1 MRRFSM
7 FRKINKIK
15 LLKIAAILIYL
26 FSPID
31 LLPEALLGWFGLTDD
46 VAAVCLLIKL
56 LLEK

>member
-1 MRRFSM
+1 M

-46 VAAVCLLIKL
+46 VAAVCLLIKF

>member
-15 LLKIAAILIYL
+15 LLKIAAIL
-26 FSPID
+26 ID

>member
-1 MRRFSM
+1 M

-31 LLPEALLGWFGLTDD
+31 LLPEALLGLFGLTDD